1 MSALESG
8 ALFRIRRVCYP
19 SQLLD
24 LPTPGEQRDVEPNFQ
39 ALRKEFPVLERK
51 TYLNSGSYGA
61 LANDVKRAFEAYLEE
76 RLLTGANWDAWATK
90 NEAVRALTATLLHAA
105 PGEIAV
111 TASVSA
117 GLNSLA
123 SAVDFSGPRNKVVI
137 SDFEFPTNA
146 QIWHAQEPR
155 GARVVHVPPAPD
167 GYIPL
172 ESFAAAIDEQT
183 QLVAITHVCYRNGAK
198 LDIPGIVRLAH
209 AKGAKVLLDC
219 YQSVGSL
226 DIDVKA
232 LDVDF
237 AAGGMLKYLLGTAGI
252 GFLYARET
260 FIESLVPTNS
270 GWFAQADIAAMDIT
284 ANRPASN
291 ARRFEAGTP
300 AVVNCYAAEAGLK
313 FLLAVGTPAIE
324 KRNYALTRR
333 CMQRLE
339 EIGWPSIT
347 PTQDERRGATIA
359 VPSRDCGGLSA
370 QLMKRD
376 IVTSPRDGNVRASFH
391 FYNDED
397 DVESFIAAMKDLR
410 GSFGVR

>member
-1 MSALESG
+1 M
-8 ALFRIRRVCYP
+8 
-19 SQLLD
+19 
-24 LPTPGEQRDVEPNFQ
+24 EPDFQ
-39 ALRKEFPVLERK
+39 ALRKEFPVLGRK
-51 TYLNSGSYGA
+51 TYLNSGSYCA
-61 LANDVKRAFEAYLEE
+61 LANDVKAAFEAYMEE
-76 RLLTGANWDAWATK
+76 RSLVGANWGPLGAKKELVGAFAATF
-90 NEAVRALTATLLHAA
+90 VHAA
-105 PGEIAV
+105 PDEIAI

-123 SAVDFSGPRNKVVI
+123 SALHFSGPRDKVVI

-155 GARVVHVPPAPD
+155 GARIVHVPRAAD

-172 ESFAAAIDEQT
+172 ENFAKAIDERT

-198 LDIPGIVRLAH
+198 LDIPGIVRLAR

-232 LDVDF
+232 LDVAF
-237 AAGGMLKYLLGTAGI
+237 AVGGMLKYLLGTAGI
-252 GFLYARET
+252 GFLYAKESCVR
-260 FIESLVPTNS
+260 SLVPTNS

-284 ANRPASN
+284 ANRPAPN

-300 AVVNCYAAEAGLK
+300 PVVNCYAAEAGLK
-313 FLLAVGTPAIE
+313 MLLKVGVLAIE
-324 KRNYALTRR
+324 KRNLALTRR

-347 PTQDERRGATIA
+347 PAQNERRGATVAI
-359 VPSRDCGGLSA
+359 PSRDSGRLSA
-370 QLMKRD
+370 ELLNGD
-376 IVTSPRDGNVRASFH
+376 VLTTPRNTT
-391 FYNDED
+391 
-397 DVESFIAAMKDLR
+397 R
-410 GSFGVR
+410 G